1 MSKRKEFATVAMNPM
16 SMDRDEPSSL
26 LSFSTN
32 HPLEQFVLLAKGAKG
47 SACAELIKQ
56 VLEAPGVHV
65 FGELLEMPNIK
76 ELETGPYATHL
87 KTLNLFAYGTYKDY
101 LENKSEYLEL
111 TPAQC
116 KKLQHLTIAT
126 LATQEKCIPYSVLLK
141 ELDIKNVRDL
151 EDLIIEAI
159 YADIIHGKLDQECKR
174 VEVDVALGRDARL
187 EDASSI
193 ADVLA
198 DWCNACEAVL
208 NSVDRHIQRA
218 NHHKQRAIRHQQNI
232 DQEIQYIK
240 KTLKSQVENDES
252 AAGGG
257 SETHSAPKKNS
268 GKGKTPRNAAKFWQK
283 NT

>member
-1 MSKRKEFATVAMNPM
+1 MNPM
-16 SMDRDEPSSL
+16 SMDREEPSSL
-26 LSFSTN
+26 LSISTN

-47 SACAELIKQ
+47 QACAELIKQ

-76 ELETGPYATHL
+76 ELETGPYASHL

-101 LENKSEYLEL
+101 LENKSDYLEL

-126 LATQEKCIPYSVLLK
+126 LATQEKCIPYSVLLQ

-151 EDLIIEAI
+151 EDLVIEAI
-159 YADIIHGKLDQECKR
+159 YADVIHGKLDQECKR

-187 EDASSI
+187 EDATGI

-208 NSVDRHIQRA
+208 SSVDRHIQRA
-218 NHHKQRAIRHQQNI
+218 NHHKQKAIRHQQNI
-232 DQEIQYIK
+232 DQEIMYIK
-240 KTLKSQVENDES
+240 KSMKTQTESEES
-252 AAGGG
+252 ASGTG

-268 GKGKTPRNAAKFWQK
+268 GKSKTPRNAVKFWQK
-283 NT
+283 AT